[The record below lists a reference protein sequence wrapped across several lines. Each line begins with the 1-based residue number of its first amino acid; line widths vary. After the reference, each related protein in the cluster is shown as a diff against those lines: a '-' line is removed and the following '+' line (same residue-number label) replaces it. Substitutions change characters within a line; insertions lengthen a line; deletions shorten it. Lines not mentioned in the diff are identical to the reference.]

1 MGILSERLPG
11 VSIGRKLLRLAAL
24 GRGEGGTRRLPG
36 EVTPGDFSMSP
47 EICCSIFG
55 GDRGTVR
62 FGMTLSSMPEVENLR
77 SI

>member
-36 EVTPGDFSMSP
+36 DFMSR
-47 EICCSIFG
+47 EASRSIVG

-62 FGMTLSSMPEVENLR
+62 FGMTLSSIPEVENLR